1 MKKNYVI
8 ILGEYPPIILVSN
21 FFQRIW
27 PFVFSEFSD
36 QQIVNKSNLKTNSK
50 FLEKEND
57 YFREKIVTRKTLL

>member
-8 ILGEYPPIILVSN
+8 ILCEYPPIILVTN